1 MPASR
6 NDTLG
11 FVVHDVARLLSWHFD
26 RRAQEHGL
34 TRSQWQVLAH
44 LWRDD
49 GLQQKALAE
58 QMDITAITLTGLL
71 DRLERDGWV
80 TRKEEPQD
88 RRAKRVY
95 LTPKVEPVMANIRKL
110 AREVR
115 QHATQ
120 GLNKAEQ
127 QQLLDLL
134 VRVRSNLAD
143 R

>member
-11 FVVHDVARLLSWHFD
+11 FVVHDVARLLRWHFD

-80 TRKEEPQD
+80 TRKEDPQD

-95 LTPKVEPVMANIRKL
+95 LTPKVEPVMANIPKL

>member
-11 FVVHDVARLLSWHFD
+11 FVVHDVARLLRWHFD

-80 TRKEEPQD
+80 TRKEDPQD